1 MCWTDTPLTE
11 AEGRAAALMSQ
22 LLTSASNQRKY
33 NVNAQPEMA
42 AFNSIIEAN
51 QDSLISFLDLISL
64 PPTAADVNEFV
75 RRFFFGG
82 GEEVKRAVCACVRVY
97 VCVCACVRV
106 CVCACVRVCVR
117 FSRKGACLTCC
128 WCRHHCC
135 CVMQG
140 VMMGRLADA
149 CGESLPTTLRFIAGF
164 LKANK
169 EDIFA
174 ILRKET
180 APAAPSARIGLLL
193 FQLLFQLL
201 CWYAVC
207 HRFFL
212 FIDGL

>member
-75 RRFFFGG
+75 RRFFFWGGGG
-82 GEEVKRAVCACVRVY
+82 GEASCVCVCACVCVR

-106 CVCACVRVCVR
+106 CVCACVCAI
-117 FSRKGACLTCC
+117 FPKG
-128 WCRHHCC
+128 RMPH
-135 CVMQG
+135 
-140 VMMGRLADA
+140 
-149 CGESLPTTLRFIAGF
+149 
-164 LKANK
+164 
-169 EDIFA
+169 
-174 ILRKET
+174 
-180 APAAPSARIGLLL
+180 LLL
-193 FQLLFQLL
+193 VPASLLL
-201 CWYAVC
+201 CHAGGD
-207 HRFFL
+207 
-212 FIDGL
+212 DGSVG